1 VTREATPFT
10 RPRPACTV
18 CPMSEDCV
26 AAREG
31 RQAALPGVRQRRERG
46 AREAVLLLAES
57 GKEAGLAVLVERR
70 PSSGIWGGLWS
81 PPEFESESE
90 ALEWC
95 RRELGEL
102 ESSEALAPIDHAFTH
117 FDLRL
122 NPLRVRVGR
131 AATGTGTGTATATAA
146 AGVAAARTGAGTDAG
161 GSWGVR
167 ESDDR
172 LWYAL
177 EAPPKVG
184 LPQPIHEL
192 FARMRTGARA

>member
-1 VTREATPFT
+1 
-10 RPRPACTV
+10 
-18 CPMSEDCV
+18 MNDGCV

-31 RQAALPGVRQRRERG
+31 RQAVLPGAKQRRERKS
-46 AREAVLLLAES
+46 REAVLLIAES
-57 GKEAGLAVLVERR
+57 GKDADLAVLLERR

-81 PPEFESESE
+81 PPEFPSESD
-90 ALEWC
+90 ALAWC
-95 RRELGEL
+95 RRELGAL

-122 NPLRVRVGR
+122 NPLRVRCAG
-131 AATGTGTGTATATAA
+131 
-146 AGVAAARTGAGTDAG
+146 AGVGDG
-161 GSWGVR
+161 
-167 ESDDR
+167 DDR

-192 FARMRTGARA
+192 FVRMRTGGRA